1 MLVCKKKI
9 NNKFVYRRC
18 CFYDITL
25 LFSCQL
31 ITSSMRIITT
41 LIAFVLLS
49 YGNAQTASE
58 VGGSSDLK
66 KALDRSSKAIEEVKS
81 LRSELREAN
90 KKNAILSSA
99 LEGMQAKVSSEITR
113 SQELQAQNERAMN
126 LALDE
131 FKKKFEEQNK
141 TVEAVQSSLDEK
153 FNKQLI
159 FFVLGLVLFVLIA
172 LIATRSATKKGLNQ
186 ANANWNNFQEHLLK
200 K

>member
-1 MLVCKKKI
+1 MAFFLW
-9 NNKFVYRRC
+9 C
-18 CFYDITL
+18 CFYADTPLI
-25 LFSCQL
+25 SHQL
-31 ITSSMRIITT
+31 MKPSMRIITT
-41 LIAFVLLS
+41 FIAFVLLS
-49 YGNAQTASE
+49 YGNAQTALE
-58 VGGSSDLK
+58 VGNTADLK

-90 KKNAILSSA
+90 KKNANLSSA
-99 LEGMQAKVSSEITR
+99 LEGMQAKVSIEITR

-131 FKKKFEEQNK
+131 FKKKFDDQNK

-159 FFVLGLVLFVLIA
+159 FFVLGLVLFVIIA
-172 LIATRSATKKGLNQ
+172 LIATRSATKKGLDQ
-186 ANANWNNFQEHLLK
+186 ANASWNNFQEHLLK